1 MKKRLLSALLAV
13 CMVMTM
19 APAAFAA
26 EGGND
31 APTHTQKNIARI
43 EQTGEEY
50 PTLAAVSAA
59 VLDNQTITMLENVD
73 SQTDYFTFTNKR
85 DITINLNGKTI
96 KGSGDWAVVYC
107 PTGSTVTI
115 DGTVAGSAIYSYE
128 VGATDGKS
136 GYATT
141 VWSGTDSKVVIN
153 GGHYENVITTTQ
165 DDHFDLIYANGANA
179 SIEILDGTFKNFTP
193 KWTLNLKDNSG
204 ASIAV
209 KGGSYYSF
217 DPSAGNTE
225 PAPNNPKNYLA
236 EGYVS
241 VANGDKFEV
250 KPLSEVAVAKIGDKF
265 YRTLEDALNAA
276 ADGDTVMVLKDATI
290 GKAVEIDAGTI
301 EVNLNGKTV
310 SYVPSKSNDDLAIID
325 INGSANVTVTGNGSF
340 TFTNDYFTSKMDEL
354 GYIFRLSGDASLTI
368 KNGNYHAVLTC
379 VQAGENATATIQ
391 GGTFSTEIEWNGTR
405 WHLNLIDNS
414 NAKIIVTGGTFVDY
428 DPSNSQTENPAANF
442 VDPNCIV
449 TREGNNYIVQKIED
463 KLVVD
468 KGEVEGNTQS
478 ATLAGDFA
486 PNAPVT
492 GDKEGSEVK
501 GYDVSLDLSN
511 KGEGT
516 KATTVKLTVTKE
528 TAKSLADA
536 DSLSVATD
544 AGTVEL
550 NAAALDK
557 VGKTADDVVITVQKN
572 TDAAGDNVKA
582 SYTVSVKTGE
592 TNLLPYGESN
602 GKVTITVPKD
612 DATVAWYVTG
622 ESDSKVYVEKLD
634 TREVGENLVI
644 TISHLSTIELLAK
657 DPDTTAVATV
667 TVDGKTTGYNT
678 LSEALT
684 AATAGST
691 IKLLKDVEISDK
703 IVIANDNVTFDG
715 GNHTIKLVPEATG
728 TDGKPPVNSIFEVTG
743 DNVTIQNTKLVDE
756 AHKAKHGVQFYES
769 KGSKLSNVDI
779 TGTAW
784 TGVLVNG
791 STVTIENS
799 KLNPDK
805 DAYATIEYAM
815 GKGVATVPEIKLDN
829 VSTDGEFKI
838 WADNATV
845 EKVQTQTGSSDNAA
859 AAKEILDNIT
869 TTNNE
874 KVIVSIEVT
883 KGQEPEETVKPDTKP
898 SSSGS
903 SSGSSNRT
911 LTFNVNGGSELKK
924 LTKAKGTTI
933 DLSDYTPTRTG
944 YTFAGWYSD
953 KELTDK
959 VTSVKLSENTT
970 VYAKWTKNA
979 DETVAGFE
987 DVKVGDWFAEEV
999 QYVVD
1004 KGLMSGTSKTTFA
1017 PSATTTRGMIVAI
1030 LHRLEKEPAATASA
1044 FTDVK
1049 AGAYYEKAI
1058 NWAAANDIVK
1068 GVTETTFAPDQA
1080 ITREQMAAILYR
1092 YAQFKGYDMSK
1103 ANKLDAYTD
1112 AAQVSAYAVP
1122 AMQWA
1127 NAENLITGKSATVLD
1142 PKGNA
1147 TRAEVSSIL
1156 MRFCENIAK

>member
-107 PTGSTVTI
+107 PTGSKVTI

-209 KGGSYYSF
+209 KGGSYDSF

-368 KNGNYHAVLTC
+368 ENGNYHAVLTC

-516 KATTVKLTVTKE
+516 RATTVNLTVTKE

-557 VGKTADDVVITVQKN
+557 VGNTAGDVVITIQKN
-572 TDAAGDNVKA
+572 TDAAGGNVKA
-582 SYTVSVKTGE
+582 SYTVSVKTDE

-602 GKVTITVPKD
+602 GKVTITVPKG

-622 ESDSKVYVEKLD
+622 EDANKVYVEKLD
-634 TREVGENLVI
+634 TREVGENLAI
-644 TISHLSTIELLAK
+644 TIGHLSTIELLAD
-657 DPDTTAVATV
+657 DPDATAVATV
-667 TVDGKTTGYNT
+667 TTADGKTTGYNT
-678 LSEALT
+678 LNEALT
-684 AATAGST
+684 ATTAGST
-691 IKLLKDVEISDK
+691 IKLLKAVESATAITVPAGATLDGNGKTITCTST
-703 IVIANDNVTFDG
+703 ITTGAFLNAG
-715 GNHTIKLVPEATG
+715 GN
-728 TDGKPPVNSIFEVTG
+728 
-743 DNVTIQNTKLVDE
+743 NVTIKNVTINTAGHV
-756 AHKAKHGVQFYES
+756 KHGVQFYCVN
-769 KGSKLSNVDI
+769 GGKLSNATVNGGSYTSVI
-779 TGTAW
+779 
-784 TGVLVNG
+784 VNG
-791 STVTIENS
+791 STDITLEDCT
-799 KLNPDK
+799 LNPDES
-805 DAYATIEYAM
+805 AYTNVEYAM
-815 GKGVATVPEIKLDN
+815 GSGVTAIPSMTLDN
-829 VSTDGEFKI
+829 VSFDSSKLAV
-838 WADNATV
+838 WADKNTV
-845 EKVQTQTGSSDNAA
+845 AGMKKNGTDITDDNVAETIKNNVASKNNSSFDITVQTGAGAD
-859 AAKEILDNIT
+859 DVT
-869 TTNNE
+869 T
-874 KVIVSIEVT
+874 VT
-883 KGQEPEETVKPDTKP
+883 KPNTKP
-898 SSSGS
+898 STGGSS

-933 DLSDYTPTRTG
+933 DLSDYTPTRAG

-959 VTSVKLSENTT
+959 VTSIKLSENTT

-1103 ANKLDAYTD
+1103 ANKLDAYAD

>member
-107 PTGSTVTI
+107 PTGSKVTI

-141 VWSGTDSKVVIN
+141 VWSGTDSKVDIN

-340 TFTNDYFTSKMDEL
+340 TFTNDYFTSKMEEL

-368 KNGNYHAVLTC
+368 ENGNYHAVLTC

-414 NAKIIVTGGTFVDY
+414 NAKIIVTGGTFVEY
-428 DPSNSQTENPAANF
+428 DPSNCKNENPAANF
-442 VDPNCIV
+442 VDPNYSV
-449 TREGNNYIVQKIED
+449 TQEGNNYIVQKIEN
-463 KLVVD
+463 KLIVD
-468 KGEVEGNTQS
+468 KGNVEGTTQS
-478 ATLAGDFA
+478 ATLAGDFK
-486 PNAPVT
+486 PNAPVE

-516 KATTVKLTVTKE
+516 KATTINLTVGCKE
-528 TAKSLADA
+528 
-536 DSLSVATD
+536 
-544 AGTVEL
+544 
-550 NAAALDK
+550 
-557 VGKTADDVVITVQKN
+557 
-572 TDAAGDNVKA
+572 
-582 SYTVSVKTGE
+582 
-592 TNLLPYGESN
+592 
-602 GKVTITVPKD
+602 
-612 DATVAWYVTG
+612 
-622 ESDSKVYVEKLD
+622 
-634 TREVGENLVI
+634 
-644 TISHLSTIELLAK
+644 
-657 DPDTTAVATV
+657 
-667 TVDGKTTGYNT
+667 
-678 LSEALT
+678 
-684 AATAGST
+684 
-691 IKLLKDVEISDK
+691 
-703 IVIANDNVTFDG
+703 
-715 GNHTIKLVPEATG
+715 
-728 TDGKPPVNSIFEVTG
+728 
-743 DNVTIQNTKLVDE
+743 
-756 AHKAKHGVQFYES
+756 
-769 KGSKLSNVDI
+769 
-779 TGTAW
+779 
-784 TGVLVNG
+784 
-791 STVTIENS
+791 
-799 KLNPDK
+799 
-805 DAYATIEYAM
+805 EY
-815 GKGVATVPEIKLDN
+815 
-829 VSTDGEFKI
+829 
-838 WADNATV
+838 
-845 EKVQTQTGSSDNAA
+845 
-859 AAKEILDNIT
+859 
-869 TTNNE
+869 
-874 KVIVSIEVT
+874 
-883 KGQEPEETVKPDTKP
+883 
-898 SSSGS
+898 
-903 SSGSSNRT
+903 RC
-911 LTFNVNGGSELKK
+911 
-924 LTKAKGTTI
+924 
-933 DLSDYTPTRTG
+933 R
-944 YTFAGWYSD
+944 
-953 KELTDK
+953 
-959 VTSVKLSENTT
+959 
-970 VYAKWTKNA
+970 
-979 DETVAGFE
+979 
-987 DVKVGDWFAEEV
+987 
-999 QYVVD
+999 
-1004 KGLMSGTSKTTFA
+1004 
-1017 PSATTTRGMIVAI
+1017 R
-1030 LHRLEKEPAATASA
+1030 R
-1044 FTDVK
+1044 
-1049 AGAYYEKAI
+1049 
-1058 NWAAANDIVK
+1058 
-1068 GVTETTFAPDQA
+1068 
-1080 ITREQMAAILYR
+1080 
-1092 YAQFKGYDMSK
+1092 
-1103 ANKLDAYTD
+1103 
-1112 AAQVSAYAVP
+1112 
-1122 AMQWA
+1122 
-1127 NAENLITGKSATVLD
+1127 
-1142 PKGNA
+1142 
-1147 TRAEVSSIL
+1147 
-1156 MRFCENIAK
+1156 